1 MAPTSTTWVLL
12 KRMIFIEHDASE
24 TGGDS
29 FIGGKNTRDAVLA
42 YLRTL
47 KPDACFAN
55 PPELS
60 SLRIL
65 RPMKFTPGICGDV
78 TSAYIASG
86 DKNLVAL
93 FADPYRPGTNSQGG
107 YLIYD
112 ASKNSLSTIPQP
124 PCDYDREDVGLGA
137 VVICLEEGAYVLVE
151 LTKVRD
157 SEPTVAAL
165 YTWQS
170 STTEWVIKLA
180 SFPPELSFPNHFFRA
195 GTCFPYRGSRLC
207 WVDLFKGM
215 MVCHLDALLQDG
227 GRPEFCFIP
236 LPEECPAFDR
246 VQMSEQT
253 YPLEAEE
260 FRYIACIGGV
270 IKFVTMDGYGER
282 PGHEVTLTIWTLSQN
297 LCSWKKDKVYHVRD
311 IWKSESHISLGLPE
325 VLPSFPVLSMDEEDV
340 VYLFFTDLNVTED
353 GDTEFKGQCLIRVDM
368 KHSKVSH
375 HPKSADEMPS
385 QLFSSEILASECTAY
400 LQGVEDHQELL
411 GPNERLILSTVTF
424 SFWASFPHPHRLH

>member
-1 MAPTSTTWVLL
+1 MAPTSTSWVLL

-29 FIGGKNTRDAVLA
+29 FIGGTNTRDAVLA

-47 KPDACFAN
+47 TPDACFAN

-151 LTKVRD
+151 LTK
-157 SEPTVAAL
+157 
-165 YTWQS
+165 
-170 STTEWVIKLA
+170 
-180 SFPPELSFPNHFFRA
+180 
-195 GTCFPYRGSRLC
+195 
-207 WVDLFKGM
+207 
-215 MVCHLDALLQDG
+215 DG
-227 GRPEFCFIP
+227 GRPELCFIP
-236 LPEECPAFDR
+236 LPGECPTFDR
-246 VQMSEQT
+246 VQMFEQT
-253 YPLEAEE
+253 YPLEAGE
-260 FRYIACIGGV
+260 FRYIACIDGV

-297 LCSWKKDKVYHVRD
+297 LCSWKKGEVYHVRD
-311 IWKSESHISLGLPE
+311 IWKSESHISLGLPQ
-325 VLPSFPVLSMDEEDV
+325 VLPSFPVLSMEEEDV
-340 VYLFFTDLNVTED
+340 VYLFFTDMNVTED
-353 GDTEFKGQCLIRVDM
+353 GDTEFKSQCLIRVDM

-375 HPKSADEMPS
+375 HPKSADEMPI

-400 LQGVEDHQELL
+400 LQQGLEDHQGKLKARKVGESGKMVVL
-411 GPNERLILSTVTF
+411 
-424 SFWASFPHPHRLH
+424 